1 MRTFVG
7 ISFAVLLASAASAA
21 TLRVEVSRNRF
32 TGPLTIAVAP
42 RLEGMLP
49 VWSATKTVAAGESAV
64 RFPDLKE
71 GLYLVLASGP
81 QPLQRLS
88 AKVNLGMS
96 GAALRLAVPDGKT
109 ALAVTLAGRP
119 LPRAQVAFTHEEL
132 RWHTEVDTD
141 ERGRFEGPLWE
152 PGAYAANVTRT
163 RGTAPHLVDVTLS
176 SMPLEIDV
184 PARHVSGSVRTVDGK
199 PFAGAVV
206 TLRSESAAST
216 LTARTKSGADG
227 RYEFFGVR
235 EGAQTLM
242 ASAPSYLASDAARFD
257 VRGTVDHNADLVLAR
272 GERRTVRII
281 DRHDAAIAGATL
293 FTACDGHVKS
303 MASTNADGRADVA
316 VPSSGARC
324 TIYAVPADGSI
335 AAASFEG
342 AADLVIRVPEGSSS
356 LRLVLRSEAGE
367 SFSDLRLLMRIHGT
381 VVPPEVARLLSA
393 HGFTLRTNDEGTISL
408 ARIPP
413 GTYEFWPYFTQ
424 SEGQTIYEVASEI
437 TPPISVQVLPGQ
449 NNASV
454 RLKAR
459 YSR

>member
-1 MRTFVG
+1 MRTFVV

-176 SMPLEIDV
+176 SAPLEIDV

-272 GERRTVRII
+272 GERRTVRVV
-281 DRHDAAIAGATL
+281 DGRNAAIAGATL
-293 FTACDGHVKS
+293 FTSCDGHVKS

-316 VPSSGARC
+316 VPSDARC
-324 TIYAVPADGSI
+324 TIYAVPAAGSI
-335 AAASFEG
+335 AAAPFESP
-342 AADLVIRVPEGSSS
+342 AELIIRVPDGSSS

-367 SFSDLRLLMRIHGT
+367 SFSDLRLLMRIDGT

-393 HGFTLRTNDEGTISL
+393 HGFVLRTNDEGTISL
-408 ARIPP
+408 PRIPA

-437 TPPISVQVLPGQ
+437 TAPISVQVLPGQ
-449 NNASV
+449 NNATV

-459 YSR
+459 HSR